1 MNINEA
7 LDNQAQAPAISN
19 SPGHAGTARLLEG
32 GSLEMQARAAADLP
46 AAKAFLQ
53 PGTRIYVPSL
63 AGQSAETIQRAVE
76 AIYRH
81 GFEPVPHVAARRVRA
96 RAELRELMSEMVA
109 ECGVRRVMLI
119 AGDVTTPAGPY
130 GDSLELLEDGTLGG
144 CGLKEVGLAGYPE
157 GHPHIDNNRQT
168 QSTLLKAEAARA
180 QHLVPSIV
188 TQFCFAPQRV
198 VEYCSEIAR
207 LDPKIKIYA
216 GVAGPT
222 NPVALLRFAHLCGVN
237 ASRQALS
244 TLGLGIAR
252 LAMQTDP
259 IKQVQGLAQY
269 VRGRSS
275 CKVAGIHLYSFGGLV
290 RTAEWLHKA
299 STEHRRRVTCD

>member
-1 MNINEA
+1 MNANQV
-7 LDNQAQAPAISN
+7 LDNQVQASAISN
-19 SPGHAGTARLLEG
+19 SPGHAGTARLLEA
-32 GSLEMQARAAADLP
+32 GSLEMQARATEDLP
-46 AAKAFLQ
+46 AARAFLQ

-63 AGQSAETIQRAVE
+63 TGQSADTIKHAVE

-96 RAELRELMSEMVA
+96 RAELRELMSEMVT
-109 ECGVRRVMLI
+109 EYGVRRVMLI
-119 AGDVTTPAGPY
+119 AGDVATPLGPY
-130 GDSLELLEDGTLGG
+130 GDSLDLLEDGTLGG

-157 GHPHIDNNRQT
+157 GHPHIDNKLQT
-168 QSTLLKAEAARA
+168 EATLLKVEAARA

-188 TQFCFAPQRV
+188 TQFCFAPQRI
-198 VEYCSEIAR
+198 VEYCSEITR
-207 LDPKIKIYA
+207 LDPKVKIYA

-222 NPVALLRFAHLCGVN
+222 NPIALLRFARLCGVN

-244 TLGLGIAR
+244 KLGIGIAR
-252 LAMQTDP
+252 LAVQSDP

-275 CKVAGIHLYSFGGLV
+275 CKLAGIHLYSFGGLV
-290 RTAEWLHKA
+290 RTAEWLHQA
-299 STEHRRRVTCD
+299 SGEFQRGSSCT